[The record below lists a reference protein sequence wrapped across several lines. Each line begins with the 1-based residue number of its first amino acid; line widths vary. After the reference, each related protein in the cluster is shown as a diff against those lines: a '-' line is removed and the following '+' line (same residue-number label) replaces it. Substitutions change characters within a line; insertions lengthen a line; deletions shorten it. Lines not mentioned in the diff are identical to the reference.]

1 MRCDDT
7 AAGTGLP
14 AAGYF
19 DTPAGDEND
28 DLLATMETFEDTE
41 AFEEVDR
48 LYHDADWP
56 GLVRFYRRRVREAPD
71 EPARALGLGEA
82 FMLARD
88 FAAAV
93 DHLALAHRRWPRLRA
108 LTEMLLDALFQCGG
122 SPTDV
127 AWVETP
133 TILDLPAAVER
144 TLDLL
149 ATEHAGPLQLY
160 DLLQR
165 LAGSGYLWFHAEALV
180 EALTREPGLRVDHDR
195 SSGWYQTWITAAE
208 EAAAR

>member
-7 AAGTGLP
+7 AAGSGLP

-19 DTPAGDEND
+19 DTPAGDDD

-41 AFEEVDR
+41 SFAEVDR

-56 GLVRFYRRRVREAPD
+56 GLVRFYRRRVREDPED
-71 EPARALGLGEA
+71 PARALGLGEA
-82 FMLARD
+82 YLLARD

-93 DHLALAHRRWPRLRA
+93 EHLATAHRRWPRLRA
-108 LTEMLLDALFQCGG
+108 LTEMLLDALFQCGAA
-122 SPTDV
+122 PTDV
-127 AWVETP
+127 AWVEQP
-133 TILDLPAAVER
+133 AILDVDGAVER
-144 TLDLL
+144 TLDLF
-149 ATEHAGPLQLY
+149 AGGRGGGRTGPLALY

-180 EALTREPGLRVDHDR
+180 EALANEPKLRVDRDR
-195 SSGWYQTWITAAE
+195 SSGWYRTWISAA
-208 EAAAR
+208 